1 MQRAI
6 DACVSGGMAI
16 RQAALRFG
24 VPKSTLGDRI
34 SGRVLPGASY
44 GPKGYLTPEEEEE
57 LVNFLLRC
65 AAMGY
70 PKSRHEVLALVKR
83 IWRRNRLMLLLQV
96 DGGSHSVADT
106 QILLSGHLHPFLGHE
121 PAQQIQK
128 LYAGILIFWNERWL
142 IIN

>member
-1 MQRAI
+1 MRVSVEGWPLGRLL
-6 DACVSGGMAI
+6 CV
-16 RQAALRFG
+16 FG

-34 SGRVLPGASY
+34 SGRVLPGASC

-57 LVNFLLRC
+57 LVNFLLHC

-83 IWRRNRLMLLLQV
+83 ILENGLMLLLQV

-106 QILLSGHLHPFLGHE
+106 QILLSEHLHPFLGHE
-121 PAQQIQK
+121 PA
-128 LYAGILIFWNERWL
+128 R
-142 IIN
+142 